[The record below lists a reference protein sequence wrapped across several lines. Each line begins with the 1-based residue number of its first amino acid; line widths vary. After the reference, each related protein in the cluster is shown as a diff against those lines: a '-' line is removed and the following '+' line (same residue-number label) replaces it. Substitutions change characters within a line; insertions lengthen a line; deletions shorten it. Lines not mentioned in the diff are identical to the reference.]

1 MIRDACSSDRARFI
15 PARFRHRR
23 IGNPERRTRDSLQR
37 TSQGDSTMKHSQQKE
52 PGESR
57 QEQTIDEMVEETFPA
72 SDATQL
78 PGRAAG
84 APEAGADA
92 PDPRREFRPTTPRTI
107 GNQGVMPSTRQGE
120 ERVSLGGDKVVTFC
134 DDPDARTVSVRFS
147 EEQLALNA
155 AALDRLIAALSE
167 RRTRMQD

>member
-1 MIRDACSSDRARFI
+1 
-15 PARFRHRR
+15 
-23 IGNPERRTRDSLQR
+23 
-37 TSQGDSTMKHSQQKE
+37 MKQSQQKE
-52 PGESR
+52 PLRSR

-72 SDATQL
+72 SDATQR

-84 APEAGADA
+84 APEPGGDA
-92 PDPRREFRPTTPRTI
+92 PDPRREFPETTPRTI
-107 GNQGVMPSTRQGE
+107 GNQGVIPATRQGE

-134 DDPDARTVSVRFS
+134 SDPDAGTVSLRFS